1 MHPFAVTP
9 SLNDPGAAQI
19 CQMPGNLRLRLLQ
32 NLHKVADANLLLSHE
47 VKEAE
52 PSGVAEGLKESFN
65 VKG

>member
-1 MHPFAVTP
+1 MHPLAVAP
-9 SLNDPGAAQI
+9 RLNDPGAAQI
-19 CQMPGNLRLRLLQ
+19 GQVPGNLRLALLQ

-52 PSGVAEGLKESFN
+52 SRGVAEGLKETFD